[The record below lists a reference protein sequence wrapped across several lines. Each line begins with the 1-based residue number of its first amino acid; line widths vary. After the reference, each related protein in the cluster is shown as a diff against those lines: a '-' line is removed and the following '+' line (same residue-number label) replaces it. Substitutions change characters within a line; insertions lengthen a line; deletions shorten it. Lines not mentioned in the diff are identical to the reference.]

1 MYIFN
6 RKKAIKFL
14 RIPVVHQGDNV
25 DRPMGYCI
33 HYIAVVDD
41 NTFHDGTSS
50 KQATNSM
57 RFCTFVEE
65 GESASGVLLNR
76 EVVPL
81 TTINR
86 ILDRSFPSTLSGLIK
101 GSLLDEVC
109 ESVLQNADR
118 LKGIGTNPV
127 RLKFTLPLSDPPKI
141 WCIGLNYTEHAR
153 DLDETSPEE
162 PASFMRPA
170 NSMIGQGDTIY
181 LPPQSERVTGEA
193 ELALVLSRS
202 CQNISREEAWSAIA
216 GFLPVI
222 DVTAEDIL
230 RRNPRFLTRAK
241 SFNTFL
247 SLGTWLVTADEVGG
261 IENLKQLRV
270 STRLNGQV
278 KRTNLVA
285 NMRHD
290 VCELIAFHSQVFTW
304 EPGDILLTGTPG
316 AVNLKPGDVVG
327 CEVAAIGLLDNPVAK
342 SLSV

>member
-1 MYIFN
+1 M
-6 RKKAIKFL
+6 
-14 RIPVVHQGDNV
+14 V
-25 DRPMGYCI
+25 YCI
-33 HYIAVVDD
+33 QY
-41 NTFHDGTSS
+41 GTRLRFVIGTPSTS
-50 KQATNSM
+50 KEALTHTM
-57 RFCTFVEE
+57 RFCSFVEK

-76 EVVPL
+76 EVIHL
-81 TTINR
+81 NAINR
-86 ILDRSFPSTLSGLIK
+86 ILGRSFTSTLSGLIK
-101 GSLLDEVC
+101 GYMLDEVC
-109 ESVLQNADR
+109 ESVLQDADK
-118 LKGIGTNPV
+118 LKGLGTDPAC
-127 RLKFTLPLSDPPKI
+127 LKFTVPLADPPKI
-141 WCIGLNYTEHAR
+141 WCIGLNYVDHAL

-193 ELALVLSRS
+193 ELAVVLKRS
-202 CQNISREEAWSAIA
+202 CKNISREEAWSAIA

-222 DVTAEDIL
+222 DVTAEDVL

-241 SFNTFL
+241 SFDTFL

-316 AVNLKPGDVVG
+316 AVQLKPGDVVG
-327 CEVAAIGLLDNPVAK
+327 CELAGIGLLENPVSK
-342 SLSV
+342 SSRS